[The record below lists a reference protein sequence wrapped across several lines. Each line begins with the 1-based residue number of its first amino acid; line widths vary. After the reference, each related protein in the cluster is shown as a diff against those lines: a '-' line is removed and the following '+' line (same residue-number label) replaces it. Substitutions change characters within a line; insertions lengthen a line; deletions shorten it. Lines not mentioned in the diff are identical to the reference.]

1 MSSSNNSSSSQ
12 EHPAG
17 EEEDEGRY
25 VILIPL
31 NEGGHAM
38 AMANHMLLA
47 DSDDADDDNDDYHY
61 ADGDEDSHGDDDG
74 NGDSDSHSD
83 ADDDSDD
90 DSDDEEGSWGS
101 SISGDDDDYDN
112 NNNCNDDNNNDNDD
126 GGISDLLS
134 EMQTGKTLFE
144 NRLCKRTRWR
154 KLDSR
159 GRLVCSLCNRRFR
172 SVQHIQRHEESSE
185 VHDGNVEERFASEQ
199 AELDA
204 VRKFNIAALRH
215 QVNQRRQDQ
224 CANPPERKKPR
235 MALPET
241 GMIPNQA
248 YIIEDRTS
256 VPSLDI
262 DIIARIASFTGFL
275 TGLMDICIA
284 VGPKDATVIRH
295 YNLHDNYRFLQRN
308 VILYVSEM
316 NDSDPCSENIKT
328 WMEANTDWKKLCT
341 PDNIDKFSRVTMQD
355 EDTGVFTSNV
365 DPKALFNNPAVAI
378 ELGLDKVLKHL
389 IQQDGFDVN
398 QYKYGCYA
406 EGLPTNLV
414 ALSLYG
420 QRKSL
425 SLLLSVEDIN
435 LNLHVYDPE
444 EYPTSN
450 KLFTCACTSDPSCF
464 RLLVNSHRFKVNQQL
479 SGPLSPLPLHVLLKS
494 LLADC
499 DGEGPELHFWRQRF
513 HYLLRAGADPRISVG
528 SVVSPIEQAREWR
541 NHYHQLMPSVH
552 RCLFW
557 ELHKAIELME
567 RLAKMLDEG

>member
-31 NEGGHAM
+31 NEEGHAM
-38 AMANHMLLA
+38 AMANQMLLA

-159 GRLVCSLCNRRFR
+159 GRLVCYLCYRRFR

-398 QYKYGCYA
+398 Q
-406 EGLPTNLV
+406 
-414 ALSLYG
+414 
-420 QRKSL
+420 
-425 SLLLSVEDIN
+425 
-435 LNLHVYDPE
+435 
-444 EYPTSN
+444 
-450 KLFTCACTSDPSCF
+450 
-464 RLLVNSHRFKVNQQL
+464 
-479 SGPLSPLPLHVLLKS
+479 
-494 LLADC
+494 
-499 DGEGPELHFWRQRF
+499 
-513 HYLLRAGADPRISVG
+513 
-528 SVVSPIEQAREWR
+528 
-541 NHYHQLMPSVH
+541 
-552 RCLFW
+552 
-557 ELHKAIELME
+557 
-567 RLAKMLDEG
+567 